1 MSSLLLDTHTFIWLS
16 EDDPNL
22 PTTLRDKIENTDH
35 VFVSI
40 VSFWEISI
48 KLNIG
53 KISLRDDFNDIE
65 SRFKSTRFTLLPISI
80 KDTIQLCQLPIHH
93 KDPFDRILIAQAI
106 NRSLIVASRDA
117 VFDAY
122 KIQRLW
128 EN

>member
-22 PTTLRDKIENTDH
+22 PPLLRTSIESTDQ
-35 VFVSI
+35 VLVSI

-53 KISLRDDFNDIE
+53 KISLKDDFNSIE
-65 SRFKSTRFTLLPISI
+65 TRFQATKFTLLPISI
-80 KDTIQLCQLPIHH
+80 TDTIQLSQLPAHH

-106 NRSLIVASRDA
+106 NRNLPIASRDTA
-117 VFDAY
+117 FDMY
-122 KIQRLW
+122 NVQRLW
-128 EN
+128 L

>member
-22 PTTLRDKIENTDH
+22 PTTLRSTIENTDR

-53 KISLRDDFNDIE
+53 KISLRDDFNNIE
-65 SRFKSTRFTLLPISI
+65 SRFRATKFTLLPISI
-80 KDTIQLCQLPIHH
+80 KDTIQLSQIPIHH
-93 KDPFDRILIAQAI
+93 KDPFDRVLIAQAM
-106 NRSLIVASRDA
+106 NRSLKVASRDVA
-117 VFDAY
+117 FDAY
-122 KIQRLW
+122 DIQRLW
-128 EN
+128 T

>member
-22 PTTLRDKIENTDH
+22 PPLLRTSIESTDQ
-35 VFVSI
+35 VLVSI

-53 KISLRDDFNDIE
+53 KISLKDDFNSIE
-65 SRFKSTRFTLLPISI
+65 TRFQATKFTLLPISI
-80 KDTIQLCQLPIHH
+80 TDTIQLSQLPSHH

-106 NRSLIVASRDA
+106 NRNLPIASRDTA
-117 VFDAY
+117 FDMY
-122 KIQRLW
+122 NVQRLW
-128 EN
+128 L

>member
-22 PTTLRDKIENTDH
+22 PTTLRSTIENTDR

-53 KISLRDDFNDIE
+53 KISLRDDFNNIE
-65 SRFKSTRFTLLPISI
+65 SRFRATKFTLLPISI
-80 KDTIQLCQLPIHH
+80 KDTIQLSQLPIHH
-93 KDPFDRILIAQAI
+93 KDPFDRVLIAQAM
-106 NRSLIVASRDA
+106 NRSLTVASRDVA
-117 VFDAY
+117 FDAY
-122 KIQRLW
+122 DIQRLW
-128 EN
+128 A

>member
-1 MSSLLLDTHTFIWLS
+1 MSSILLDTHAFIWLS

-22 PTTLRDKIENTDH
+22 PITLRETIENTDL

-53 KISLRDDFNDIE
+53 KISLRDDFNSIE
-65 SRFKSTRFTLLPISI
+65 SRFKSTKFKLLPISI
-80 KDTIQLCQLPIHH
+80 KDTIRLSELPIFH

-106 NRSLIVASRDA
+106 NRSLLVASRDA
-117 VFDAY
+117 AFDAY
-122 KIQRLW
+122 GIQRLW
-128 EN
+128 A